1 MNNSLIE
8 LFACYMLEF
17 LVAKK
22 VISSPTSQEMCDEMV
37 AMLCNDFKQ
46 YLENHGAK
54 LDNPSVIEQ
63 PPKVIVMS
71 RGSQLSN

>member
-1 MNNSLIE
+1 MNDTLVE

-22 VISSPTSQEMCDEMV
+22 VINSPTSQKMCDGMV

-46 YLENHGAK
+46 YLKNHGAK
-54 LDNPSVIEQ
+54 LDNQSIIEQ